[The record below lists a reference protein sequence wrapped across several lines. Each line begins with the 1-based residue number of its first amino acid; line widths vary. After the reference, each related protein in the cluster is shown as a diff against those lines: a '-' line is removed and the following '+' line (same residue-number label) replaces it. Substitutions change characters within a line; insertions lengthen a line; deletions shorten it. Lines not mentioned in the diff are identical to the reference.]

1 MPQPSF
7 AIKKFL
13 SNIGLVVLLNLLIKP
28 IWVLTEMEVQDV
40 VGHDAWGMYAA
51 ALSFGFLFLTL
62 ADLGINYYAIKFLAS
77 EPEQLREVFPQLISV
92 KFLLLLVYPLL
103 MYGAG
108 AALGYEREQLHLLW
122 LLCLVQAGAQF
133 MEFFRANFR
142 AMQRFRLDAWLSVLD
157 RLLLLGLVGLLFA
170 TTLSIETFVYA
181 RLAAIALTVL
191 IFYGLLT
198 RLYGWLR
205 PRFRWKLVRGLIRL
219 SLPFAAMTMLS
230 SIHDKVD
237 QVMLERLA
245 GDLPTG
251 LYAAAY
257 RWLDAFSM
265 YLWIVLPIF
274 FARFAFLM
282 HDRQQQQRLFHLG
295 QLITGL
301 PLTFICVFGFF
312 FGEKLLFL
320 YDRSTPEELS
330 IILSCLQALFVAL
343 LINGNLAVFGT
354 LLTATGHERFVNW
367 LMGFS
372 IALNVLLNFL
382 LIPSYGAV
390 ACAWSTVGSFIL
402 MGVGYVGYVHL
413 RLAVAVPWRPLTLQ
427 LLAGGLLMGCFWAL
441 DAAELPWWATTL
453 LAGGFYTA
461 LVFGLRL
468 IRVSELREGLRAKGK
483 ANQGREEK

>member
-1 MPQPSF
+1 
-7 AIKKFL
+7 
-13 SNIGLVVLLNLLIKP
+13 VVLLNLLIKP

-62 ADLGINYYAIKFLAS
+62 ADLGINYYATKFLAS

-92 KFLLLLVYPLL
+92 KLLLLLVYPLL

-108 AALGYEREQLHLLW
+108 AALGYERAQLHLLW

-157 RLLLLGLVGLLFA
+157 RLLLLGLVALLFA
-170 TTLSIETFVYA
+170 TTLTIETFVYA
-181 RLAAIALTVL
+181 RLAAIGLTVL
-191 IFYGLLT
+191 IFYSLLT

-205 PRFRWKLVRGLIRL
+205 PRFRWNLVRDLVRL

-230 SIHDKVD
+230 SIHDKID

-265 YLWIVLPIF
+265 YLWTVLPIF

-282 HDRQQQQRLFHLG
+282 KEPQQQQRLFHWG

-330 IILSCLQALFVAL
+330 IILSCLQALLVAL

-382 LIPSYGAV
+382 LVPSYGAV

-427 LLAGGLLMGCFWAL
+427 LLAGGLLTGCFWAL
-441 DAAELPWWATTL
+441 DAAGLPWWSTTL
-453 LAGGFYTA
+453 LAGGLYAA
-461 LVFGLRL
+461 LVFGLKL
-468 IRVSELREGLRAKGK
+468 IRVSELREGLSVKG
-483 ANQGREEK
+483 GDP

>member
-1 MPQPSF
+1 
-7 AIKKFL
+7 
-13 SNIGLVVLLNLLIKP
+13 VVLLNLLIKP

-62 ADLGINYYAIKFLAS
+62 ADLGINYYATKALAS
-77 EPEQLREVFPQLISV
+77 EPQQLKEVFPQLISV
-92 KFLLLLVYPLL
+92 KLMLLLVYPIL

-108 AALGYEREQLHLLW
+108 AALGYERAQLHLLW
-122 LLCLVQAGAQF
+122 VLCLVQAGAQF

-142 AMQRFRLDAWLSVLD
+142 AMQRFRIDAWLSVLD
-157 RLLLLGLVGLLFA
+157 RLLLLGLVGILFA
-170 TTLSIETFVYA
+170 TTLTIETFVYA
-181 RLAAIALTVL
+181 RLVAIGLTVVV
-191 IFYGLLT
+191 FYALLT

-205 PRFRWKLVRGLIRL
+205 PRFRWKLVRELVRF

-265 YLWIVLPIF
+265 YLWTVLPLF
-274 FARFAFLM
+274 FARFAFLV
-282 HDRQQQQRLFHLG
+282 REPWQQQRLFHVG
-295 QLITGL
+295 QLLTGL
-301 PLTFICVFGFF
+301 PITFVCVFGFF

-320 YDRSTPEELS
+320 YDRSTPEELAV
-330 IILSCLQALFVAL
+330 ILSCLQALFVAL

-354 LLTATGHERFVNW
+354 LLTSTGHERFVNW
-367 LMGFS
+367 LMGIS
-372 IALNVLLNFL
+372 ITFNVLLNFL
-382 LIPSYGAV
+382 LIPEYGAV

-402 MGVGYVGYVHL
+402 MGGGYVGYVHW
-413 RLAVAVPWRPLTLQ
+413 RLPVAVPWRPLGLQ
-427 LLAGGLLMGCFWAL
+427 ALAGAGLALSFWGFDQAG
-441 DAAELPWWATTL
+441 LPWWATTL
-453 LAGGFYTA
+453 LAGGLYA
-461 LVFGLRL
+461 GVVFGMRL
-468 IRVSELREGLRAKGK
+468 IQLSEIREGLRRGGK
-483 ANQGREEK
+483 LEEE